1 MEHSTPAVILLL
13 MMFVGPVLYF
23 ISRAKKGEEIFI
35 RRIPGIDAIDEAIGR
50 SVELGRPISFST
62 ALTGIGPLLAACLG
76 VLRYVARKCARFN
89 TRLLVPCGDPE
100 SLVLADA
107 TVQAAYRA
115 ERRFSSY
122 DPTQLRY
129 LSGEQFA
136 FASGY
141 IGLIEREKVGAAFLF
156 GSFAA
161 ESLILAEAGQ
171 RIGAVQVAATTDSP
185 QVPFF
190 ITVCDY
196 TLIGEELYAAGAYLS
211 RDPVLTGSVRGQ
223 DFAKL
228 VVVALIL
235 LGVVQATLQESRK
248 AGLPPAPPPATP
260 EEEAAQQIPLVRA
273 IEAPWAALFGGEK
286 APDNSAGEAPQ

>member
-1 MEHSTPAVILLL
+1 MEHATPGVVLLL
-13 MMFVGPVLYF
+13 LLFVGPVLFF
-23 ISRAKKGEEIFI
+23 IRRARRGAEIFI
-35 RRIPGIDAIDEAIGR
+35 RRIPGIDAIDDAIGR
-50 SVELGRPISFST
+50 SVELGRPVSFST

-76 VLRYVARKCARFN
+76 VLHYTARKCARFG
-89 TRLLVPCGDPE
+89 TRLFAPCGDPE

-107 TVQAAYRA
+107 TVQDAYRA
-115 ERRFSSY
+115 ERRFGSY
-122 DPTQLRY
+122 DPTALRY

-141 IGLIEREKVGAAFLF
+141 IGLVQRENVGAAFLF

-190 ITVCDY
+190 ISVCDY

-223 DFAKL
+223 DFAK
-228 VVVALIL
+228 VVVLALIII
-235 LGVVQATLQESRK
+235 GVVQASLAEREK
-248 AGLPPAPPPATP
+248 AAAPEDAPPSA
-260 EEEAAQQIPLVRA
+260 EEAQLPIVKQIEMSWAEAYASVRA
-273 IEAPWAALFGGEK
+273 RFSGDQVKEPK
-286 APDNSAGEAPQ
+286 P

>member
-1 MEHSTPAVILLL
+1 MEHSTPALVVLLL
-13 MMFVGPVLYF
+13 LFVGPVLYF
-23 ISRAKKGEEIFI
+23 ISRARRGREIFI
-35 RRIPGIDAIDEAIGR
+35 RRIPGIDAIDDAVGR
-50 SVELGRPISFST
+50 SVELGRPVSFST
-62 ALTGIGPLLAACLG
+62 ALTGIGPLFAACLG
-76 VLRYVARKCARFN
+76 ALRYVARKSARFN
-89 TRLLVPCGDPE
+89 NRLFVPCGDPE

-107 TVQAAYRA
+107 AVQGAYRA
-115 ERRFSSY
+115 ERRFGSY
-122 DPTQLRY
+122 DSTSLRY

-141 IGLIEREKVGAAFLF
+141 IGLIERENVGAAFLF

-211 RDPVLTGSVRGQ
+211 REPVLTGSLRGQ

-228 VVVALIL
+228 IVLALLL
-235 LGVVQATLQESRK
+235 LGVIQATMAEMRK
-248 AGLPPAPPPATP
+248 APGADPAKEEPLPLVRWIEHPWIPA
-260 EEEAAQQIPLVRA
+260 EEAA
-273 IEAPWAALFGGEK
+273 
-286 APDNSAGEAPQ
+286 PQ